1 MSATSRRALG
11 GRSLALA
18 VAVLASVGVAPG
30 AVSAADPVF
39 QPATAAATFGVSIDV
54 QQRVTLPTGVRR
66 VEAIVRAGADPLT
79 FLATIT
85 TPSAGAATLSYSYK
99 TPSGTLYP
107 NTSVEV
113 GFRLTFDDGRT
124 VDGPTTRI
132 LYSDGRF
139 AWQTL
144 QGKVV
149 RVHWYDGDAS
159 FGRRA
164 LGIGERA
171 IQEASTLL
179 GVDETDPIDFFIYA
193 DRDAFY
199 DVIGPGVQENVGGL
213 SVAEIRTLFAD
224 IAPSTV
230 SDPWVGVVVPH
241 ELTHLVFNTATS
253 NPYHEPLH
261 WLNEGL
267 ADYLAQGYDA
277 GAKGNVRAAA
287 RSGDLMP
294 LRALVAQFPSTPD
307 KFSLA
312 YDEAVSA
319 IDYMVRTYGREALVK
334 LIRSYADGVSD
345 DAAFSAALGVD
356 TAAFEAGWLA
366 DLGFDAPTPYGPKP
380 APVGPL
386 PPGWLA
392 PGATQ
397 APGASGP
404 VATAG
409 PASPTGGD
417 TTSTILGYVGVGI
430 LGVLIVAG
438 LVLVAARFS
447 RGQPL
452 LPPMSPAPAEPE
464 PARPAQPPGSPAH
477 DPDERAQATDPFE
490 PRDPGAT

>member
-1 MSATSRRALG
+1 VGRRALV
-11 GRSLALA
+11 LA
-18 VAVLASVGVAPG
+18 VALLASAGVAPG

-39 QPATAAATFGVSIDV
+39 QQATAAAAFGVSIDV
-54 QQRVTLPTGVRR
+54 QQRVTLPSGVRR

-79 FLATIT
+79 FLATIP

-107 NTSVEV
+107 NTSVEL

-124 VDGPTTRI
+124 VDGPTTRV

-139 AWQTL
+139 AWHTL

-149 RVHWYDGDAS
+149 RVHWYEGDAS

-164 LGIGERA
+164 LDIGERA

-179 GVDETDPIDFFIYA
+179 GVQESDPIDFFIYA

-213 SVAEIRTLFAD
+213 AVAEIRTLFAN

-230 SDPWVGVVVPH
+230 SDPWVGIVVPH
-241 ELTHLVFNTATS
+241 ELTHLVFNTATR

-267 ADYLAQGYDA
+267 ADYLAQGYGA
-277 GAKGNVRAAA
+277 GAKSNVRAAA

-345 DAAFSAALGVD
+345 DAAFSAAIGVD

-366 DLGFDAPTPYGPKP
+366 DLGFDAPKPYGPKP

-397 APGASGP
+397 APAASGP
-404 VATAG
+404 LATAG
-409 PASPTGGD
+409 PSNPTGGD
-417 TTSTILGYVGVGI
+417 TTSTILVYLGI
-430 LGVLIVAG
+430 GLLGVLVVAG

-452 LPPMSPAPAEPE
+452 LPPMSPAPAGPEAEPE
-464 PARPAQPPGSPAH
+464 LATGEPPEPPTPPAP
-477 DPDERAQATDPFE
+477 DPDE
-490 PRDPGAT
+490 PRDPGAP